1 VDGEGAAAFFA
12 RAVLVAGATKSN
24 SGADAATFLVAF
36 LAATFFVGFLVA
48 ATLGVTAFE
57 ATFLVA
63 VFLAAVALVATFSVT
78 FLAATF
84 FVARLR
90 VGVPSLSVPDDV
102 GAAVSC
108 FF

>member
-1 VDGEGAAAFFA
+1 MVFFA
-12 RAVLVAGATKSN
+12 ATFFAGVLV
-24 SGADAATFLVAF
+24 AATFLVAF
-36 LAATFFVGFLVA
+36 FA
-48 ATLGVTAFE
+48 

-63 VFLAAVALVATFSVT
+63 VFLAVAGLVVTFLAT

-90 VGVPSLSVPDDV
+90 VGVPSPSVPVDV
-102 GAAVSC
+102 GGVVSC